1 MWIRRPRSKCV
12 IKALES
18 PTAVFV
24 YMHFIEFTAHSAL
37 LMLALFS
44 RGVWLSNRQCSLVL
58 LRSFA
63 VCVTV
68 KNYQEKLAQSFCQLW
83 LSVLFLATNKSIALH
98 LLRDEKGNDCA
109 SLHIKPSLGN
119 DDSKGQITSLQGYC
133 SKHNSC
139 FETALPKKKKK
150 TRMPKL

>member
-1 MWIRRPRSKCV
+1 MRMKLPRSKCV
-12 IKALES
+12 IKALEL

-63 VCVTV
+63 VCVTI
-68 KNYQEKLAQSFCQLW
+68 KNYQGKLGQSFCQLW
-83 LSVLFLATNKSIALH
+83 LSVLFLATNKSTALQ
-98 LLRDEKGNDCA
+98 LLQDEKGNDCV

-119 DDSKGQITSLQGYC
+119 DDSKGQMTSLQGYC
-133 SKHNSC
+133 SKQNSC
-139 FETALPKKKKK
+139 FATAVPIKKNLVP
-150 TRMPKL
+150 RL